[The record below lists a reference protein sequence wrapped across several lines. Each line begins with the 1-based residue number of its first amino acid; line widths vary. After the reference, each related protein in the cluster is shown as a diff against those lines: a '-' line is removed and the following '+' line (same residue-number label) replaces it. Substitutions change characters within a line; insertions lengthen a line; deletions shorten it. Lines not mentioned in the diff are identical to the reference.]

1 MESENV
7 EQLDMETSS
16 VMNEII
22 NPRLRENK
30 RIQGLV
36 LGYVQSGK
44 TSNMAELL
52 QRQQIV
58 DISLLLYLLD

>member
-1 MESENV
+1 
-7 EQLDMETSS
+7 METSS

-36 LGYVQSGK
+36 LGYVQSERLRIWR
-44 TSNMAELL
+44 ELL
-52 QRQQIV
+52 QRHADSGYKFVI
-58 DISLLLYLLD
+58 ICWIN